1 MNLRV
6 GIDVGGTF
14 TDITVLDESIG
25 VVREVKKVLSNPEQ
39 PLTVL
44 DNVLSD
50 LKEKWGSSSVSY
62 VLHGSTHA
70 LNALLEEKGSVT
82 GILMTQGFRD
92 VYEIGRQWRGEEV
105 FNILYPGP
113 KRFVPRRLVAE
124 VEERLDFE
132 GHVIAPLE
140 THSLDRALDELESQ
154 GMEALAIVFLFSYIN
169 DSHERQAA
177 DLIRKRFPHLFL
189 SLSSE
194 VNPMWREYERT
205 CTAVLNAYLGPR
217 MVRYFAQLEDAV
229 QGHFPSAHSLVMK
242 SNGGVGTPSYV
253 AKYPIHTLMSGPV
266 AGVVASH
273 RLGAAKGIHNLIS
286 LDIGGTSSDM
296 SLIPGEPLFRSEW
309 KIGRHPLRTDSV
321 EIESLGAGGGSI
333 ARVRFARVI
342 QVGPKSAGAI
352 PGPACYMR
360 GGQEPTVTDALVLL
374 RQLNPEFLL
383 GGAMKIDSELSE
395 NVIAGK
401 IAQPLGLTRE
411 DAALGILHVVVANI
425 VASMRMITIERGY
438 HPADFSLVAFGGMGP
453 SLATAVAAALGVREV
468 IIPPIPG
475 NFSAYGMLLSN
486 LKYDLATTRL
496 IPLTA
501 EGLDAAAGGLL
512 HLEEAARKDLC
523 EQGAERDGIE
533 VNWMFDMRYRGQ
545 SYELTVAIPRGLKSL
560 SVDDIQ
566 AKFGG
571 LHERRYGHRA
581 EDATVEI
588 VSLRVR
594 AHFPL
599 GKANPPRMTAV
610 SGVPSAASYRQVRF
624 LSGLREAPVL
634 HRDDLTAGFESQGP
648 LIIEE
653 QTSTVVVEPGWT
665 VKTDEEGNLTL
676 RQEINKEHDGQLK
689 F

>member
-14 TDITVLDESIG
+14 TDITVLDESSG
-25 VVREVKKVLSNPEQ
+25 VVREVKKVPSNPEQ

-132 GHVIAPLE
+132 GRVIAPLE
-140 THSLDRALDELESQ
+140 SHSLDRALHELESQ
-154 GMEALAIVFLFSYIN
+154 GMESLAIVFLFSYIN

-217 MVRYFAQLEDAV
+217 MVRYFAQLEDTV

-242 SNGGVGTPSYV
+242 SNGGLGTPSYV

-273 RLGAAKGIHNLIS
+273 RLGAVKGIHNLIS

-309 KIGRHPLRTDSV
+309 KIGRHPVRTDSV

-342 QVGPKSAGAI
+342 QVGPESAGAV

-360 GGQEPTVTDALVLL
+360 GGQEPTVTDVLVLL

-411 DAALGILHVVVANI
+411 DAALGILHVVIANI

-438 HPADFSLVAFGGMGP
+438 YPADFSLVAFGGMGP
-453 SLATAVAAALGVREV
+453 TLATAVAAALGIREI

-475 NFSAYGMLLSN
+475 NFSAYGMLLSD
-486 LKYDLATTRL
+486 LKYDSARTHL
-496 IPLTA
+496 IPLTT
-501 EGLDAAAGGLL
+501 EGLDIATEGLS
-512 HLEEAARKDLC
+512 HLEEAARRELC
-523 EQGAERDGIE
+523 EQGAESERIE
-533 VNWMFDMRYRGQ
+533 VDWMLDMRYRGQ
-545 SYELTVAIPRGLKSL
+545 SYEITVPIPKNLESL
-560 SVDDIQ
+560 SIDEIKV
-566 AKFGG
+566 KFGG

-581 EDATVEI
+581 EDEALEI

-594 AHFPL
+594 AQFPL
-599 GKANPPRMTAV
+599 GKTNPSRIMNSSTAG
-610 SGVPSAASYRQVRF
+610 STASYRKVRF
-624 LSGLREAPVL
+624 LSGLHEVPVL
-634 HRDDLTAGFESQGP
+634 HRDSFTAGSESQGP

-653 QTSTVVVEPGWT
+653 QTSTVVVEPGWM
-665 VKTDEEGNLTL
+665 VNADSQGNLLL
-676 RQEINKEHDGQLK
+676 RQET
-689 F
+689 